1 MKGEDLRLT
10 KDRHV
15 FSIRPQRQT
24 LDIIPVS
31 YRTSVNHLCQLQCTA
46 TSQLNTAQYPIHS
59 HILFGRKIRAEGKRL
74 APKPEK

>member
-24 LDIIPVS
+24 LDIIPVP
-31 YRTSVNHLCQLQCTA
+31 YRTSVNHLCQLQHTA
-46 TSQLNTAQYPIHS
+46 TTQLNTAQYPIYS
-59 HILFGRKIRAEGKRL
+59 HILLGRKIRAEGKRL
-74 APKPEK
+74 APKPEE